1 MFRLSTYSFGIMT
14 WYRLCES
21 KSYPRLWDLCVE
33 SNKRGFDGD
42 ERLSIPI
49 VPGCCAKDWTVM
61 FDQRW
66 AGLWAR
72 VAGIM
77 LGLRAWVPL
86 LWCAYTVGYKS
97 ALHGDWSAD
106 AVHMMKSCVQSDLL
120 LFAIDGILYIET
132 SELQGKAGTLFYE
145 MTQMFRIV
153 LLAIEG

>member
-1 MFRLSTYSFGIMT
+1 MFRLSTCSFGIVT

-33 SNKRGFDGD
+33 SNKKGFDGD

-61 FDQRW
+61 FDQGW
-66 AGLWAR
+66 TD
-72 VAGIM
+72 IM

-86 LWCAYTVGYKS
+86 LWWAYTDGYRS
-97 ALHGDWSAD
+97 ALHSDWSAD
-106 AVHMMKSCVQSDLL
+106 VVHMMKSCVQSDLL
-120 LFAIDGILYIET
+120 LFAINGILYIEI
-132 SELQGKAGTLFYE
+132 SMLQGKAGKLFYE
-145 MTQMFRIV
+145 MIQNFRKF